1 MCLFATR
8 SITILQ
14 QIPGLS
20 TTVTAACKPIF
31 EMLRIDPIKGR
42 SQQNVKHLGTG
53 W

>member
-1 MCLFATR
+1 MCLFATM

-14 QIPGLS
+14 ISGLL
-20 TTVTAACKPIF
+20 TTVTAACKPVF

-42 SQQNVKHLGTG
+42 SQQNANHLGTG